1 MATLAGPTVE
11 WRWPDRLRLPLAF
24 DPARLAADLARLE
37 AAEWTRHFVRDNY
50 EGDWSVLP
58 LRAPVGET
66 HPIRMI
72 GAGHSDKGWRD
83 TPLLDRCPSFAGLLA
98 AFRCPIN
105 SARLM
110 RLGPGSA
117 IREHTD
123 PDLAAEHGFARLHV
137 PVRTTAEVEFR
148 VAGIPVVMEAGSCWY
163 LRLSEPHSAHNR
175 GREARV
181 HLVFDAV
188 MNDWLT
194 ALLDSAASSLI
205 V

>member
-1 MATLAGPTVE
+1 MATLAGPTPQ
-11 WRWPDRLRLPLAF
+11 WRWPDRLRLPFSF
-24 DPARLAADLARLE
+24 DPARLAADLERLE
-37 AAEWTRHFVRDNY
+37 TGEWTRHFVRDNY

-72 GAGHSDKGWRD
+72 GAGPSDKGWLD
-83 TPLLDRCPSFAGLLA
+83 TPLLQQCAYLAEVLA

-110 RLGPGSA
+110 RLGPGSV
-117 IREHTD
+117 IREHKD
-123 PDLAAEHGFARLHV
+123 PDLAAEDGFARLHV
-137 PVRTTAEVEFR
+137 PVTTSAEVEFL
-148 VAGIPVVMEAGSCWY
+148 VAGTPVAMEAGSCWY
-163 LRLSEPHSAHNR
+163 LRLSELHSAHNR
-175 GREARV
+175 GTAPRV

-188 MNDWLT
+188 MNDWLA
-194 ALLDSAASSLI
+194 ALLDSA

>member
-1 MATLAGPTVE
+1 MATLAGPRVE
-11 WRWPDRLRLPLAF
+11 WRWRDRLRLPIAF
-24 DPARLAADLARLE
+24 DPERLAADLARLE
-37 AAEWTRHFVRDNY
+37 SAEWTRHFVRDNY

-66 HPIRMI
+66 HPVRMI
-72 GAGHSDKGWRD
+72 GAAPSDKGWYD
-83 TPLLDRCPSFAGLLA
+83 TPLLDRCPSFTELLA

-110 RLGPGSA
+110 RLGPGSV
-117 IREHTD
+117 IREHRD
-123 PDLAAEHGFARLHV
+123 PDLAAEQGFARLHV
-137 PVRTTAEVEFR
+137 PVRTSPDVEFR
-148 VAGIPVVMEAGSCWY
+148 VAGRAVVMESGSCWY
-163 LRLSEPHSAHNR
+163 LRLSEPHSAHNH

-188 MNDWLT
+188 MNDWLA
-194 ALLDSAASSLI
+194 ALLDSG

>member
-1 MATLAGPTVE
+1 MATLAGPVPQ

-37 AAEWTRHFVRDNY
+37 TAEWTRHFVRDNY
-50 EGDWSVLP
+50 EGEWSVVP

-72 GAGHSDKGWRD
+72 GAGHSDKGWYD
-83 TPLLDRCPSFAGLLA
+83 TPLLDLCPCYAELLA

-110 RLGPGSA
+110 RLGPGSV
-117 IREHTD
+117 IREHCD
-123 PDLAAEHGFARLHV
+123 PDLAAEDGFARLHV
-137 PVRTTAEVEFR
+137 PIQTSPEVEFR
-148 VAGIPVVMEAGSCWY
+148 VAGTPVAMEAGSCWY

-175 GREARV
+175 GREARI

-188 MNDWLT
+188 MNDWLA
-194 ALLDSAASSLI
+194 ALLDAAA
-205 V
+205 

>member
-1 MATLAGPTVE
+1 MATLAGPAPQ

-50 EGDWSVLP
+50 EGDWSVVP

-66 HPIRMI
+66 HPVRMI
-72 GAGHSDKGWRD
+72 GAGHSDKGWYD
-83 TPLLDRCPSFAGLLA
+83 TPLLGLCPYFAALLA

-110 RLGPGSA
+110 RLGPGSV
-117 IREHTD
+117 IREHCD
-123 PDLAAEHGFARLHV
+123 PDLAAEDGFARLHV
-137 PVRTTAEVEFR
+137 PVQTSPDVEFR
-148 VAGIPVVMEAGSCWY
+148 VAGTPVAMAAGSCWY
-163 LRLSEPHSAHNR
+163 LRLSEPHGAHNR
-175 GREARV
+175 GAAARI

-188 MNDWLT
+188 MNDWLA
-194 ALLDSAASSLI
+194 ALLDASD
-205 V
+205 